1 VTDDIVLRIVP
12 RRSLLVSAL
21 VSTLAVVLPVSALF
35 FWFAIPR
42 GQAVFVVLALVL
54 VIVAAL
60 GALLRQ
66 HYVDTVVTATELRG
80 RGIFSPMVRVP
91 LERIA
96 SVILVPSY
104 VGQAPEPVT
113 QLLVRDADGHRLFR
127 LRGNY
132 WHPGDL
138 RKVASALP
146 VATTIVAE
154 PMTLPEFYA
163 AYPGSAYWFENKPW
177 VTVAL
182 FALVV
187 VVCVGIAIGVMRLL
201 DMPIMG

>member
-1 VTDDIVLRIVP
+1 MTDDIVLRIVP

-21 VSTLAVVLPVSALF
+21 VSSLVVVIPLSALF

-42 GQAVFVVLALVL
+42 GQAIFVVLALGIL
-54 VIVAAL
+54 VVVAAAIL
-60 GALLRQ
+60 MRQ
-66 HYVDTVVTATELRG
+66 LCVDTVITATELRG
-80 RGIFSPMVRVP
+80 RGIFSPLVRVP
-91 LERIA
+91 LDSIA
-96 SVILVPSY
+96 SVALVPSY
-104 VGQAPEPVT
+104 VGQAAEPVT

-146 VATTIVAE
+146 VATTVIAE
-154 PMTLPEFYA
+154 PMTLSEFYA
-163 AYPGSAYWFENKPW
+163 AYPGSAYWFENRPW

-182 FALVV
+182 FAVV
-187 VVCVGIAIGVMRLL
+187 VAICVGISLGVMRLL

>member
-42 GQAVFVVLALVL
+42 GQGIFVVLALAI

-60 GALLRQ
+60 GVLLRQ
-66 HYVDTVVTATELRG
+66 LCVDTVVTPTELRG

-91 LERIA
+91 LDRIA

-104 VGQAPEPVT
+104 VGQASEPVT
-113 QLLVRDADGHRLFR
+113 QLLVQDADGHRLFR

-146 VATTIVAE
+146 VATTSVAE

-177 VTVAL
+177 VTAAL
-182 FALVV
+182 FAVVV
-187 VVCVGIAIGVMRLL
+187 VVCVGIAVGVMRLL

>member
-1 VTDDIVLRIVP
+1 MTDDIVLRIVP

-21 VSTLAVVLPVSALF
+21 VSSLVVVIPLSALF

-42 GQAVFVVLALVL
+42 GQAIFVVLALGIL
-54 VIVAAL
+54 VVVAAAIL
-60 GALLRQ
+60 MRQ
-66 HYVDTVVTATELRG
+66 LCVDTVITATELRG
-80 RGIFSPMVRVP
+80 RGIFSPLVRVP
-91 LERIA
+91 LDRIA
-96 SVILVPSY
+96 SVALVPSY
-104 VGQAPEPVT
+104 VGQAAEPVT

-146 VATTIVAE
+146 VATTVIAE
-154 PMTLPEFYA
+154 PMTLSEFYA
-163 AYPGSAYWFENKPW
+163 AYPGSAYWFENRPW

-182 FALVV
+182 FAVV
-187 VVCVGIAIGVMRLL
+187 VAICVGISLGVMRLL

>member
-1 VTDDIVLRIVP
+1 MTDDIVLRVVP

-21 VSTLAVVLPVSALF
+21 VSTLVVVLPVSALF

-42 GQAVFVVLALVL
+42 GQAVYVVLALGI

-60 GALLRQ
+60 GVLVRQLR
-66 HYVDTVVTATELRG
+66 VDTVVTATELRG

-91 LERIA
+91 LDRIA
-96 SVILVPSY
+96 SVILVPTY

-138 RKVASALP
+138 RKVANALP
-146 VATTIVAE
+146 VATTPVAE
-154 PMTLPEFYA
+154 PMTLREFYV
-163 AYPGSAYWFENKPW
+163 AYPGSAYWFENKPL

-182 FALVV
+182 SAVV
-187 VVCVGIAIGVMRLL
+187 VAGCVGIAVGVMILL
-201 DMPIMG
+201 DMPIMR